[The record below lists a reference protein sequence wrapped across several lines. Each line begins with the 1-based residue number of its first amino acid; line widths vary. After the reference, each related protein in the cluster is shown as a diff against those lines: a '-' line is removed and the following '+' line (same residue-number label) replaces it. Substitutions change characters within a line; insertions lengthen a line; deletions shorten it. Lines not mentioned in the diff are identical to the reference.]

1 MPKPRRSPSLIAV
14 LFLGAIAT
22 TAAGQN
28 PPSAPSMFRGAP
40 APSAHMMSVS
50 TSVPAAEEHFMMG
63 IRALDTEDVPV
74 AFEHFQEAIKA
85 DPSFALAHLYTAIAN
100 PSLEGYK
107 THLEHAAAK
116 AATASP
122 AERLLIVIE
131 QRSFAN
137 DLNGRLEAAKSL
149 VAAAPEQPRA
159 LRSLAQAYAVLN
171 RTADARDA
179 LAKAI
184 AQAPDFAA
192 LHVELANSLM
202 QLEPVDLQQAETH
215 MRHALGIDPDAAYIH
230 DYMGDLHRAKNELE
244 KARDEYTRVTELN
257 PQGAIGF
264 QQRGHVNAFL
274 GKYADARADYD
285 RAIALATPSQKPTFM
300 GSRALVSVYEGN
312 PAAAENEINALYGR
326 IDGMNNPNPNGAKI
340 VALNDLILI
349 SAHSRHFDVAQSA
362 AARLGVVWQEQ
373 ARIAGTPTMRGLAI
387 ASSAYAN
394 GLVAVMKGDY
404 ATARAKAKE
413 YMQAREAENNPR
425 KNEGAHGLLGLADLF
440 EGRADSA
447 IGHFAELPSSNIYY
461 NYHRALA
468 LEKVGRNAEAQALFK
483 SLAERNF
490 STAQVALTRKAA
502 ASHLKQ

>member
-1 MPKPRRSPSLIAV
+1 M
-14 LFLGAIAT
+14 
-22 TAAGQN
+22 
-28 PPSAPSMFRGAP
+28 RG
-40 APSAHMMSVS
+40 S
-50 TSVPAAEEHFMMG
+50 
-63 IRALDTEDVPV
+63 
-74 AFEHFQEAIKA
+74 
-85 DPSFALAHLYTAIAN
+85 
-100 PSLEGYK
+100 
-107 THLEHAAAK
+107 
-116 AATASP
+116 
-122 AERLLIVIE
+122 
-131 QRSFAN
+131 
-137 DLNGRLEAAKSL
+137 
-149 VAAAPEQPRA
+149 
-159 LRSLAQAYAVLN
+159 
-171 RTADARDA
+171 
-179 LAKAI
+179 
-184 AQAPDFAA
+184 
-192 LHVELANSLM
+192 
-202 QLEPVDLQQAETH
+202 
-215 MRHALGIDPDAAYIH
+215 
-230 DYMGDLHRAKNELE
+230 
-244 KARDEYTRVTELN
+244 
-257 PQGAIGF
+257 GAIGQLMWF
-264 QQRGHVNAFL
+264 GMAL
-274 GKYADARADYD
+274 
-285 RAIALATPSQKPTFM
+285 ALATPAMPGMASGRNQEPTPSTKDETVTIV
-300 GSRALVSVYEGN
+300 GCLVEGN

-447 IGHFAELPSSNIYY
+447 IGHFAELPSSNIYD
-461 NYHRALA
+461 NDHRALA